1 MASTEALIIGAGPF
15 GLSISAH
22 LRGLGVEHQVVG
34 KPMDTWR
41 DYMPAGMF
49 LKSEPYGSSIASPE
63 RGYDMRSYCESRG
76 LDYVDRL
83 IPLPLD
89 RFLNYADW
97 FTGQLVPDV
106 SDLTVTEV
114 TPIDGGFSVAFADA
128 APVTTRQLVVATGLR
143 PYVRMPDELAGLPS
157 DLVSHSSDHIDL
169 DDYKGRRVAVIGAG
183 QSALETAALLN
194 EAGADVTII
203 ARESDVSWP
212 GPPRERGTRLQR
224 IRNPMVHLCEGW
236 GCVFWSTPHA
246 WRRQPLRTRATK
258 AWATLGPSGTRWLQP
273 RIEGV
278 VEVLTSHR
286 IRSAEPQGSGVRLV
300 LDGPKASSIDVDHVV
315 AGTGFAV
322 DLGRLSFL
330 SAPLQAGIKAYNK
343 QPIVNRAGESTVP
356 GLYFAGAHTAASL
369 GPSAR
374 FIAGTHD
381 IASQLTKTVAR
392 RSRGG
397 RKPPLE
403 DQSAQELQPSTAPR

>member
-1 MASTEALIIGAGPF
+1 MASTEALVIGAGPF
-15 GLSISAH
+15 GVSISAY
-22 LRGLGVEHQVVG
+22 LRELGVEHQIVG
-34 KPMDTWR
+34 KPMDNWR
-41 DYMPAGMF
+41 DHMPAGML

-63 RGYDMRSYCESRG
+63 RGYDVRTYCEARG

-106 SDLTVTEV
+106 RDVTVTEV

-143 PYVRMPDELAGLPS
+143 HYMRVPDEFAGLPS
-157 DLVSHSSDHIDL
+157 DLVSHSSDPIDL

-203 ARESDVSWP
+203 ARGPEVSWADQP
-212 GPPRERGTRLQR
+212 IETRRLFDR
-224 IRNPMVHLCEGW
+224 MRSPMVHLCEGW
-236 GCVFWSTPHA
+236 TCVFWSTPVA
-246 WRRQPLRTRATK
+246 WRRLPLDRRATK
-258 AWATLGPSGTRWLQP
+258 AFTNLGPFGTIWLKA

-278 VEVLTSHR
+278 VEVLTGHR

-300 LDGPKASSIDVDHVV
+300 LDGPKVSSIDVDHVV
-315 AGTGFAV
+315 AGTGFSV
-322 DLGRLSFL
+322 DLRRLSFL
-330 SAPLQAGIKAYNK
+330 SAPLQAGVKTYKN
-343 QPIVNRAGESTVP
+343 QPLVSRAGESAVP

-374 FIAGTHD
+374 FVAGTHD
-381 IASQLTKTVAR
+381 IASQLTKAIAR

-397 RKPPLE
+397 HRPPLA
-403 DQSAQELQPSTAPR
+403 DLSGQELQPSNAPQ